1 MLLAHKAF
9 EEQMALEHQRALGV
23 MRAENERILAEA
35 SQLREHFAR
44 TMASVPEISLEDVKR
59 SQSILYDEF
68 REERLI
74 LKAESMK
81 QKYEAELKARRR
93 KEEDLVSAEERISQ
107 LESALKRLEDLA
119 EREPKRPHPSRSKGD
134 SPEQH
139 AEKKSRPTDGYPA
152 QTSEASDFSSPAAPQ
167 PVTPAESKIQK
178 VLTVRETKA
187 AEPKT
192 QKVSTVPERKAA
204 EPKFEKVSTVPETK
218 AAESKT
224 QKASTVPEKKA
235 AELEIQKV
243 STAQGMKAAEPEI
256 QKSPRAHVEEVEEI
270 VSSGESSGSSSDD
283 HGEESSASSSK
294 DSVASIPTWAPDP
307 FDTTSHY
314 YHSSTSGKDSH
325 YRMSV
330 QVPPSQV
337 QKRTDGLYT
346 DEEKGR
352 LTLEAWRAR
361 LRNTCQYTPDRD
373 YSDQHHIAKIRVLQ
387 TALTNLKKNTWNLSR
402 LEQLEYRHEHYRILG
417 QQYGIPADLRS
428 VDEVYGKIAEGSQ
441 LERYRCVPISHYYR
455 MLMEDTPGFTRT
467 QSPDR
472 SRESNSR
479 SHDRSRESNSR
490 PHDRS
495 RESSSR
501 ESSSRP
507 HNSSRSRSGDTSTA
521 SSNRRTAR
529 SIDETKRANDRIAD
543 LKRKLLL
550 VEQRKAP
557 REYEFQRSKELNQA
571 ERERKQGRSAPGY
584 LEGIEL
590 LSMPTLV
597 NKLALEC

>member
-1 MLLAHKAF
+1 M
-9 EEQMALEHQRALGV
+9 
-23 MRAENERILAEA
+23 
-35 SQLREHFAR
+35 
-44 TMASVPEISLEDVKR
+44 
-59 SQSILYDEF
+59 
-68 REERLI
+68 
-74 LKAESMK
+74 
-81 QKYEAELKARRR
+81 
-93 KEEDLVSAEERISQ
+93 VSAEERIGQ
-107 LESALKRLEDLA
+107 LESALRRLEDLA
-119 EREPKRPHPSRSKGD
+119 EREPKRPHPSRNKGD

-139 AEKKSRPTDGYPA
+139 AEKKSRPTDGDLA
-152 QTSEASDFSSPAAPQ
+152 QTSEASDLSSPAAPQ

-178 VLTVRETKA
+178 V
-187 AEPKT
+187 
-192 QKVSTVPERKAA
+192 
-204 EPKFEKVSTVPETK
+204 STVPET
-218 AAESKT
+218 
-224 QKASTVPEKKA
+224 KA

-243 STAQGMKAAEPEI
+243 STAQGTKAAEPEI
-256 QKSPRAHVEEVEEI
+256 QKSSRAHVEEVEEI
-270 VSSGESSGSSSDD
+270 VSSGESSGSSSGD
-283 HGEESSASSSK
+283 HGEESSGSSSK

-307 FDTTSHY
+307 FDTTSHH
-314 YHSSTSGKDSH
+314 YHSSNSGKDSH

-330 QVPPSQV
+330 QVPPSRV

-387 TALTNLKKNTWNLSR
+387 TALTHLKKNTWNLSR

-428 VDEVYGKIAEGSQ
+428 VDEVYGKLAEGSQ

-479 SHDRSRESNSR
+479 SNDRSRESNSR

-501 ESSSRP
+501 L
-507 HNSSRSRSGDTSTA
+507 HNSSRSRSGDTSTT

-584 LEGIEL
+584 LEGIEPPWNDERQEIL
-590 LSMPTLV
+590 DLYDEMAIQDLMDRIASIETASATIRAMEEAENTRKSKGGPGGQGRR
-597 NKLALEC
+597 